1 MTKNRLFLAIMIMVA
16 TIFAISASTKEIV
29 VHSSGGNQ
37 AHNQIYI
44 EPPYVTYDDELNE
57 LTVYFGSTS
66 TIDLECVDATG
77 IPYYYVYGESHPG
90 YTSANYYSLPT
101 GYYTIT
107 IHSVYGFTYT
117 GNFTVN

>member
-1 MTKNRLFLAIMIMVA
+1 MKKIFLLPFLFLSFVV
-16 TIFAISASTKEIV
+16 SANDTEV
-29 VHSSGGNQ
+29 VMHNPMGGN
-37 AHNQIYI
+37 HNQIYI

-107 IHSVYGFTYT
+107 IHSIYGYTYT
-117 GNFTVN
+117 GNFTVS